1 MKDLKTIRED
11 IVVEEEKSDYSKF
24 DTLVRA
30 GLANKAQLQ
39 RIHKILD
46 KMQEPN
52 PQFSSAD
59 RAIVVNIFNRMVDVL
74 SNNKQV
80 FSLARKAV
88 KEEEE
93 IENSISTES
102 IDEAYARPVDPPPV
116 LVLKRKAI
124 RVFPNRTRVAL
135 YFNDKIGRYFSVPYS
150 TPDEFNKFDSTA
162 QMAGMQA
169 IATEEVIYESH
180 GSAFDALKKIVDDKQ
195 HQKVKFDDG
204 SSATVDGF
212 TASAIMA
219 VHKALND
226 DNKKKI
232 EDLVNKSKAGMMK
245 ASSFAFKQMK

>member
-24 DTLVRA
+24 DMLVRA

-46 KMQEPN
+46 KMQDPN

-93 IENSISTES
+93 IENSIGTES
-102 IDEAYARPVDPPPV
+102 IDEDYAKPVDPPPV
-116 LVLKRKAI
+116 LVLKRKAV

-150 TPDEFNKFDSTA
+150 TPNEFNKFDATG
-162 QMAGMQA
+162 QMAGMPA
-169 IATEEVIYESH
+169 IATEEVIYES
-180 GSAFDALKKIVDDKQ
+180 AFDTLKKIVDDKQ

-245 ASSFAFKQMK
+245 ASSFAFRQMK

>member
-46 KMQEPN
+46 KMQDPN

-93 IENSISTES
+93 IENSIGTG
-102 IDEAYARPVDPPPV
+102 RPATSACIE
-116 LVLKRKAI
+116 KKSSSC
-124 RVFPNRTRVAL
+124 
-135 YFNDKIGRYFSVPYS
+135 FS
-150 TPDEFNKFDSTA
+150 K
-162 QMAGMQA
+162 
-169 IATEEVIYESH
+169 
-180 GSAFDALKKIVDDKQ
+180 
-195 HQKVKFDDG
+195 
-204 SSATVDGF
+204 
-212 TASAIMA
+212 
-219 VHKALND
+219 
-226 DNKKKI
+226 
-232 EDLVNKSKAGMMK
+232 
-245 ASSFAFKQMK
+245 

>member
-1 MKDLKTIRED
+1 MKSIKNIRED

-162 QMAGMQA
+162 QMANMQA
-169 IATEEVIYESH
+169 IATEEVIYES
-180 GSAFDALKKIVDDKQ
+180 AFESLKKIVDDKQ

-212 TASAIMA
+212 TASAIIA

-226 DNKKKI
+226 DNKKKF

-245 ASSFAFKQMK
+245 ASSFAFRQMK

>member
-1 MKDLKTIRED
+1 MKFLKNIRED

-24 DTLVRA
+24 DMLVRA

-102 IDEAYARPVDPPPV
+102 IDEDYAKPVDPPPV
-116 LVLKRKAI
+116 LVLKRKAV

-150 TPDEFNKFDSTA
+150 TPNEFNKFDATG
-162 QMAGMQA
+162 QMAGMPA
-169 IATEEVIYESH
+169 IATEEVIYES
-180 GSAFDALKKIVDDKQ
+180 AFDTLKKIIDDKQ